1 MDCAA
6 LLLEHRSSILDESYT
21 VLERS
26 HVHHYEAAGEEFTRA
41 RLEGLFDLVVTAIGN
56 RDLAGVSA
64 YAVNVA
70 EERFKAGFDIS
81 EVQAAFNAIEE
92 AMWRQIVES
101 SAARGPRRGHRADE
115 HRARLRQG
123 RPGAHLRVARLAP
136 PRALAR
142 PDRHVR
148 RHPGPPGADRAPGV
162 GRTTPTR
169 VGGRPFPGRGRTP
182 VDDVIPGVFSSTG
195 ARRPWLTR
203 P

>member
-92 AMWRQIVES
+92 AMWRQIVD
-101 SAARGPRRGHRADE
+101 SAAPED
-115 HRARLRQG
+115 
-123 RPGAHLRVARLAP
+123 LAE
-136 PRALAR
+136 ATGLMNTVLGFGKDVLAR
-142 PDRHVR
+142 TYVSLASRRHVR
-148 RHPGPPGADRAPGV
+148 SLDLTAMFAGTQA
-162 GRTTPTR
+162 
-169 VGGRPFPGRGRTP
+169 RPEQTEHL
-182 VDDVIPGVFSSTG
+182 
-195 ARRPWLTR
+195 A
-203 P
+203 

>member
-6 LLLEHRSSILDESYT
+6 LLLEHRSSILDESYK

-81 EVQAAFNAIEE
+81 EVQAAFNALEQ
-92 AMWRQIVES
+92 AMWRRIVDS
-101 SAARGPRRGHRADE
+101 SPTPD
-115 HRARLRQG
+115 
-123 RPGAHLRVARLAP
+123 LAE
-136 PRALAR
+136 ATGLMNTVLGFGKDVLAR
-142 PDRHVR
+142 TYVSLASRRHVR
-148 RHPGPPGADRAPGV
+148 SLDLTAMFAGTQA
-162 GRTTPTR
+162 
-169 VGGRPFPGRGRTP
+169 RPEQTEHL
-182 VDDVIPGVFSSTG
+182 
-195 ARRPWLTR
+195 A
-203 P
+203 